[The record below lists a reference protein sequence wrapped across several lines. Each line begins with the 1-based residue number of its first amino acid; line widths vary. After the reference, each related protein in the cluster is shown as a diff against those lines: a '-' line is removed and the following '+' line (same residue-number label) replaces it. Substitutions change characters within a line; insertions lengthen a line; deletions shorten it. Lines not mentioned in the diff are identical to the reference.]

1 MNTMV
6 AVGLLLIKHGVFA
19 ACRPSWPTQCCIII
33 VHSIKYIFM
42 HSVYTLN
49 YNCECF
55 VLFTTVRTSFRR
67 KVLLCLL
74 QVHIFTF
81 YLYFKYIFLE
91 VLLLLLE

>member
-1 MNTMV
+1 MV
-6 AVGLLLIKHGVFA
+6 YLQLVDLVGLCSVV
-19 ACRPSWPTQCCIII
+19 CISI
-33 VHSIKYIFM
+33 VHSIKHILM
-42 HSVYTLN
+42 LLVYTLN

-55 VLFTTVRTSFRR
+55 ILFTTLRTSFRR

-81 YLYFKYIFLE
+81 YLYFNYMFFE

>member
-1 MNTMV
+1 
-6 AVGLLLIKHGVFA
+6 
-19 ACRPSWPTQCCIII
+19 
-33 VHSIKYIFM
+33 M

-55 VLFTTVRTSFRR
+55 VLFTTVRISLRR

-81 YLYFKYIFLE
+81 YLYFKYIILE
-91 VLLLLLE
+91 VLLPLLE

>member
-6 AVGLLLIKHGVFA
+6 AVGLLSIKHGVFTV
-19 ACRPSWPTQCCIII
+19 CRQCCLHHYSYI
-33 VHSIKYIFM
+33 YIFM

-49 YNCECF
+49 YNCDCF
-55 VLFTTVRTSFRR
+55 VLFITLKTSFRT

-81 YLYFKYIFLE
+81 YLYFKYIIFE

>member
-1 MNTMV
+1 
-6 AVGLLLIKHGVFA
+6 
-19 ACRPSWPTQCCIII
+19 
-33 VHSIKYIFM
+33 M

-81 YLYFKYIFLE
+81 YLYFKYIILE
-91 VLLLLLE
+91 VLLPLLE

>member
-6 AVGLLLIKHGVFA
+6 VVGLLLIKHGVFTV
-19 ACRPSWPTQCCIII
+19 CRHSVVCIII
-33 VHSIKYIFM
+33 VIYIFM

-49 YNCECF
+49 YNCDCF
-55 VLFTTVRTSFRR
+55 VLFTTLKTSFRI

-81 YLYFKYIFLE
+81 YFYSSTK
-91 VLLLLLE
+91 